1 MTASA
6 QPYRRP
12 SMLLV
17 LLLAVALA
25 VVMLM
30 GIAHTIERHGVD
42 GLNAYN
48 CSIGSDNLIQRW
60 QKLDGRDIYVCDVEG
75 KFGIVVEQNGDLITA
90 FVKEKFKSL
99 AQVER
104 YLINSGAWKV
114 W

>member
-1 MTASA
+1 MTAAA

-12 SMLLV
+12 SVLPL
-17 LLLAVALA
+17 LLLALIVGLTIMFS
-25 VVMLM
+25 VSHV
-30 GIAHTIERHGVD
+30 IERHGVE

-48 CSIGSDNLIQRW
+48 CSIGSDNLLQHW
-60 QKLDGRDIYVCDVEG
+60 VKPDGRDVFVCDVNG

-99 AQVER
+99 AQVEK
-104 YLINSGAWKV
+104 YLINGGAWKM